1 MPLCGGE
8 ANRVSAMDSYF
19 NARQHGN
26 FTVVEFRTDSLTNPL
41 EIERIGHAL
50 YRLVEQDGKRSLLLD
65 FAPVKYLSSQAIGI
79 ILTLNKKLSQ
89 FEDAEVV
96 LCGVGAQLMQLL
108 KITRLDQ
115 ILKIEPSQAE
125 ALKKQGA

>member
-1 MPLCGGE
+1 M
-8 ANRVSAMDSYF
+8 SAMDSYF
-19 NARQHGN
+19 NARQDGH